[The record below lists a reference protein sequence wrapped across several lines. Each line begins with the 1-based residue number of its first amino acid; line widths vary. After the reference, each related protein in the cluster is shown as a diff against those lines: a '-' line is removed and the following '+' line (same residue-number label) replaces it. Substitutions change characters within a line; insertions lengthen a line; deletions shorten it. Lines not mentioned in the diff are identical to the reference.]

1 MRRVGNVRDNQVRRQ
16 ALPKEA
22 VRLETI
28 NYFGH
33 TAVSLSTGQLA
44 GTYILVFGLFVG
56 LRFVVV
62 GVDSAAIIEV
72 FRQKSSSQARTGKA
86 RQV

>member
-16 ALPKEA
+16 ALPEEA

-44 GTYILVFGLFVG
+44 GTYILFGLFVG

-62 GVDSAAIIEV
+62 SVDSAAIIEV

>member
-44 GTYILVFGLFVG
+44 GTYILFGLFVG

-62 GVDSAAIIEV
+62 SVDSAAIIEV